1 MALDNKELLLVSL
14 LEKICGVCDSDNGL
28 FTNICTY
35 LHQIGVLENSLSYSD
50 SQKVIRDLYGAYMLR
65 LIGRYQEQKALPPAS
80 SSTSPDLSLSTTM
93 TTPTSISIKNI
104 NVNFSQYLMNF
115 IELEKIG
122 SGAFGHVWK
131 AYNRIDGRQYA
142 VKKIAFPNANDPNNI
157 RAFNEVRCLAELE
170 HKNIA
175 RYYTAWLELSDLP
188 LDEDEDEDETT
199 DSDVVEVKPSVYP
212 VMYIQ
217 MELCTMSL
225 RDYLVA
231 RNYSGK
237 VGDMTLEKQMIHG
250 LIDGLRCI
258 HQHGILH
265 RDLTPKNIFLNGQMI
280 PKIGDFGM
288 AIRGNDPTTDNR
300 MPSDCGVALYRPPD
314 DEYTRK
320 SDVYSMG
327 LIFFEILSYFQTD
340 MERYKV
346 IDNLRKGLYPKSNF
360 PTYIY
365 QMIQTDPDLRPDIE
379 DIVEQNH
386 FSLH

>member
-1 MALDNKELLLVSL
+1 
-14 LEKICGVCDSDNGL
+14 
-28 FTNICTY
+28 
-35 LHQIGVLENSLSYSD
+35 
-50 SQKVIRDLYGAYMLR
+50 
-65 LIGRYQEQKALPPAS
+65 
-80 SSTSPDLSLSTTM
+80 
-93 TTPTSISIKNI
+93 
-104 NVNFSQYLMNF
+104 MNF
-115 IELEKIG
+115 IELEKLG

-131 AYNRIDGRQYA
+131 AYNRIDARQYA

-188 LDEDEDEDETT
+188 LADEDEDEDEDEDDSEDDDRPMTT
-199 DSDVVEVKPSVYP
+199 CVYP

-217 MELCTMSL
+217 MELCTTNL
-225 RDYLVA
+225 REYLMA

-237 VGDMTLEKQMIHG
+237 VSDMTLEKQMIRG
-250 LIDGLRCI
+250 LIDGLWCI

-288 AIRGNDPTTDNR
+288 AIRDNQVTNPV
-300 MPSDCGVALYRPPD
+300 PSDFGVALYRPPE

-346 IDNLRKGLYPKSNF
+346 LDNLRKGLYPKNDF

-365 QMIQTDPDLRPDIE
+365 QMIQIDPDLRPEGDTM
-379 DIVEQNH
+379 
-386 FSLH
+386 LGTA